1 MGLIFFKGPFWGAY
15 FWRGLCMKGN
25 LCLKIDWV
33 SLILGRKFTVFLFFY
48 FAFEGNFQVQAP
60 RGAYIWRGLYM
71 EGLIFGILRYV
82 IHKPWKCPQLPM
94 GMSAYRN
101 VNIWSLSGSWNRF
114 LWRRRLMEVS
124 IRRVFT
130 VDFLTNKCM
139 NCIFLDR
146 CWRELCIHQLPQI

>member
-15 FWRGLCMKGN
+15 FCRGLCMEGN
-25 LCLKIDWV
+25 L
-33 SLILGRKFTVFLFFY
+33 LFFFFFY
-48 FAFEGNFQVQAP
+48 TRTISKYKSP
-60 RGAYIWRGLYM
+60 RGAYIWRGNLTEGFLRYEF

-101 VNIWSLSGSWNRF
+101 VKIRSLSGSWNRF
-114 LWRRRLMEVS
+114 LWRWLLMEVS

-130 VDFLTNKCM
+130 LDFLTNKCM

-146 CWRELCIHQLPQI
+146 CGRELCIHQLPQI